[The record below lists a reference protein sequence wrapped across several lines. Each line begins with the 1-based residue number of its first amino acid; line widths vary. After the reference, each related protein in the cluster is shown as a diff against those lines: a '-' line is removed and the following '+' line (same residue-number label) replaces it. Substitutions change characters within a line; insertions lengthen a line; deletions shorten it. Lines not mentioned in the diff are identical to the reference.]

1 MRGSFGDNNLVHPP
15 DLSSGKPAAYDTV
28 SAIIFLDD
36 ERQTGGATGIV
47 PGDDFVSSVW
57 PLPRHQTPRS
67 MPELYARESGVAARP
82 GTVLLYSHHTWHRG
96 TAVNPGQ
103 LRRTLGVVYRRAEAE
118 WVQFSTC
125 KIVLLSRFVCCPS
138 R

>member
-96 TAVNPGQ
+96 TAVNPGK

-125 KIVLLSRFVCCPS
+125 KIV
-138 R
+138 